1 MSGFPHNQV
10 EQSLA
15 EAASGR
21 VTVEEWLGAFVDA
34 LVWVPMTATSGQQGT
49 FPVLSIDGGSYVPVF
64 TSEAEVD
71 RAAPDNPRITPVVR
85 ELVASLPESVGLAV
99 NPGGSVG
106 LPVPAAVIRQAAGL
120 GTRVPAGTK
129 VRIGVPAEE
138 PEELLAAVA
147 AGLAGL
153 PAVRSARRCWAAV
166 GESRPGLVIGLDVD
180 PDNEQTRAGALD
192 AVGGVAEGSA
202 GSFPVDVVFENDRD
216 EFTTWMNAHVE
227 PFYEA
232 RGTGD

>member
-1 MSGFPHNQV
+1 MSGFPRNDV
-10 EQSLA
+10 ERTLDD
-15 EAASGR
+15 AANGR
-21 VTVEEWLGAFVDA
+21 VAVVEWLRVFVDA
-34 LVWVPMTATSGQQGT
+34 TVWVPMTASSGQQGT

-71 RAAPDNPRITPVVR
+71 RAAPDNPRIAPVVR

-106 LPVPAAVIRQAAGL
+106 LPVPAATIRQVIGL
-120 GTRVPAGTK
+120 GPQVPAGTK
-129 VRIGVPAEE
+129 VRIGEPAEE
-138 PEELLAAVA
+138 PEELLDAVA
-147 AGLAGL
+147 VGLGGL

-180 PDNEQTRAGALD
+180 PDNQQTRTSALD
-192 AVGGVAEGSA
+192 AVRAVADGTA

-216 EFTTWMNAHVE
+216 EFTAWMNAHVE
-227 PFYEA
+227 PFYQA
-232 RGTGD
+232 RSTGD

>member
-1 MSGFPHNQV
+1 MTGFPHNEV
-10 EQSLA
+10 ERSLA
-15 EAASGR
+15 DAAAGR
-21 VTVEEWLGAFVDA
+21 VTVEEWLSRFVDA
-34 LVWVPMTATSGQQGT
+34 TVWVPMTASSGQQGS

-64 TSEAEVD
+64 TSEGEVD
-71 RAAPDNPRITPVVR
+71 RAAPDNPRIAPVVR

-106 LPVPAAVIRQAAGL
+106 LPVPAATIRQAIGL
-120 GTRVPAGTK
+120 GPRVPAGTK
-129 VRIGVPAEE
+129 VRIGEPAEE

-147 AGLAGL
+147 VGLGGL

-180 PDNEQTRAGALD
+180 PDNQQTRTSALD
-192 AVGGVAEGSA
+192 AVRAVADGTA

-216 EFTTWMNAHVE
+216 EFTAWMHAHVE
-227 PFYEA
+227 PFYQA
-232 RGTGD
+232 RSSGD